1 MNPREQR
8 LERLLAAAR
17 RAGPA
22 APGAPRDGFAD
33 RVVARWTA
41 VPAELSP
48 WSLWEMFSRRA
59 ACGLA
64 VVALAAAVASW
75 DLLPGPQEE
84 PAPAL
89 EQEFLAMLP

>member
-22 APGAPRDGFAD
+22 AASAPRHGFAD

-41 VPAELSP
+41 APAEPSTWP
-48 WSLWEMFSRRA
+48 VWEVFSRRA

-64 VVALAAAVASW
+64 VVALAAAAASW
-75 DLLPGPQEE
+75 DLLPGPLEE